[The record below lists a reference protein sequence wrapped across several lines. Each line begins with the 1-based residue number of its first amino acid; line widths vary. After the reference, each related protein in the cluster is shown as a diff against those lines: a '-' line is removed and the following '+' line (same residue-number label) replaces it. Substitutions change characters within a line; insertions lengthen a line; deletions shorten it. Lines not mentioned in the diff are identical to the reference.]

1 MNKFYWM
8 EVDNGICLVYS
19 EYEFSEKGLAK
30 AKTHAR
36 RLKPCLYRNVKV
48 YSPDESVV
56 FELDKKS

>member
-1 MNKFYWM
+1 MSKIYWM
-8 EVDNGICLVYS
+8 EVDNGVCLVYS

-36 RLKPCLYRNVKV
+36 GLRASLYRSVKI

-56 FELDKKS
+56 FELGKKG

>member
-1 MNKFYWM
+1 M

-36 RLKPCLYRNVKV
+36 GLRASLYRSVKI

-56 FELDKKS
+56 FELGKKG